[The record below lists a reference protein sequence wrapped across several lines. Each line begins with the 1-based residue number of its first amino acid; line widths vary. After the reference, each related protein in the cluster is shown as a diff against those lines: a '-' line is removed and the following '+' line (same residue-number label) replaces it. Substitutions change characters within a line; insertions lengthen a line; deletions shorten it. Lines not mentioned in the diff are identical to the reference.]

1 MVYNC
6 YIILLGET
14 RMEKLILSEDEIVR
28 VCDRL
33 GKEIDETLQAN
44 DNGIPILLGVM
55 NGALPFMYE
64 LIKHVNTPCQ
74 LDTIKVSS
82 YDGTATTG
90 EVKVQKG
97 PDHSLEGKDVVIIE
111 DIIDT
116 GITMHFLKDFIQRT
130 YHPKNLYVCILIKR
144 DSKDCKYNEL
154 ADFTG
159 LTTDE
164 QRYIVGFGFDYY
176 GLFRNRP
183 YVFVPSIKDI
193 KEWGAIIEED
203 KALSKKWKEEHPS
216 K

>member
-1 MVYNC
+1 MD
-6 YIILLGET
+6 
-14 RMEKLILSEDEIVR
+14 KLILSEDEIVKI
-28 VCDRL
+28 CDRL
-33 GKEIDETLQAN
+33 AKQIDTTLKAN
-44 DNGIPILLGVM
+44 DNGIPIILGVM

-64 LIKHVNTPCQ
+64 LVRHIQTPCQ

-82 YDGTATTG
+82 YDGTGSTG
-90 EVKVQKG
+90 VVKVQKE
-97 PDHSLEGKDVVIIE
+97 PDHNLEGKDVVLVE

-116 GITMHFLKDFIQRT
+116 GVTMHYLRDFVKKK
-130 YHPKNLYVCILIKR
+130 YKPKNLYVCILIKR
-144 DSKDCKYNEL
+144 NNLEMKYDEL

-176 GLFRNRP
+176 GLYRNVP

-193 KEWGAIIEED
+193 KDWGAALEAD
-203 KALSKKWKEEHPS
+203 KKLTEAVASKKS